1 MLAVLEKLNK
11 KQKMIKRRKEKSKK
25 NDQRGFSLIEIL
37 IVTVI
42 TTGVFTVIYSFYA
55 STIKQEVES
64 RYEMIASNLAQEGV
78 EIIRNIRDE
87 NIMEG
92 AAINEGINSL
102 CYPYFDAT
110 TGATACVA
118 TPEISI
124 VGERYVNS
132 SSGEGTPFTRTCK
145 TNYNPTLETLEVE
158 CIVEWKSFVNS
169 SLTRNSKAKV
179 FLTNWQ

>member
-1 MLAVLEKLNK
+1 MI
-11 KQKMIKRRKEKSKK
+11 KQKKGKSKK

-42 TTGVFTVIYSFYA
+42 TTGVFTVIYSFYS

-78 EIIRNIRDE
+78 EIVRNIRDE

-92 AAINEGINSL
+92 ESDMSTGISSP
-102 CYPYFDAT
+102 CYPYFNVT
-110 TGATACVA
+110 TGVTSCVS

-124 VGERYVNS
+124 VGGRYVNS
-132 SSGEGTPFTRTCK
+132 SSGEDTPFTRTCN
-145 TNYNPTLETLEVE
+145 TSYDPTLETLEVE
-158 CIVEWKSFVNS
+158 CVVEWKSFINS
-169 SLTRNSKAKV
+169 SLSRESSAKA
-179 FLTNWQ
+179 FLTDWQ

>member
-1 MLAVLEKLNK
+1 
-11 KQKMIKRRKEKSKK
+11 MIKQIKKKSKK

-55 STIKQEVES
+55 STIRQEVES
-64 RYEMIASNLAQEGV
+64 RYEMISSNLAQEGV

-87 NIMEG
+87 NILKG
-92 AAINEGINSL
+92 ASNINAGIPSV
-102 CYPYFDAT
+102 CYPYFNAAT
-110 TGATACVA
+110 GTTSCV
-118 TPEISI
+118 TVSEVSIISD
-124 VGERYVNS
+124 RYMNS
-132 SSGEGTPFTRTCK
+132 SSGTDTPFTRTCR